1 LPSPF
6 SPSSFAERGTV
17 VREAL
22 LTVLRDTRLLLARP
36 ENDFTWSSWE
46 NAEAALRE
54 IDALIALTSNGGL
67 PDRRQLAV
75 LFAPTG
81 PIQEISVNS
90 GWSEVFLEL
99 AERLDACRAG

>member
-1 LPSPF
+1 M
-6 SPSSFAERGTV
+6 RD
-17 VREAL
+17 AL

-46 NAEAALRE
+46 DADAALRE
-54 IDALIALTSNGGL
+54 IDALIALVSNGAS

-81 PIQEISVNS
+81 PIQEVSVSS
-90 GWSEVFLEL
+90 GWSEMFLEL
-99 AERLDACRAG
+99 AERLDAVMR

>member
-1 LPSPF
+1 MM
-6 SPSSFAERGTV
+6 RD
-17 VREAL
+17 AL

-46 NAEAALRE
+46 DTDAALRE
-54 IDALIALTSNGGL
+54 IDAVIALVSNGAL

-81 PIQEISVNS
+81 PIQEVSVSS
-90 GWSEVFLEL
+90 GWGEMFLEL
-99 AERLDACRAG
+99 AERLDAVMR

>member
-1 LPSPF
+1 M
-6 SPSSFAERGTV
+6 RD
-17 VREAL
+17 AL

-54 IDALIALTSNGGL
+54 IDELIAIVSNGAW
-67 PDRRQLAV
+67 PDRRQLSV

-81 PIQEISVNS
+81 PIQEVSVNS
-90 GWSEVFLEL
+90 GWSEMFLEL
-99 AERLDACRAG
+99 AERLDAVMR